1 MQDKIIYATEKW
13 RLDRLEEIYRRSSK
27 AVFSA
32 ESERYGA
39 VILKIDSDSAQLKSE
54 YRMLARL
61 TGGCAQVYAYEEG
74 MGLLLEERILPG
86 TVLRQEASLEKR
98 IEVFSQVFRRIHA
111 SAENVPVE
119 HAQCEQGE
127 TYLDWLE
134 EICGW
139 CVRNR
144 AAEDMTEMA
153 ERARR
158 YCAEMFE
165 KYPDRMLLH
174 GDLHHDNMLL
184 KSDGS
189 YVMIDPKGV
198 VGPAVM
204 DLPRYILNE
213 IGTVHDRSDRQ
224 HMEEVIRLICE
235 RLDYPQA
242 DVRKLFF
249 METVLENVWCM
260 ESGEKID
267 RHEIELAISMAE
279 QDKKC

>member
-13 RLDRLEEIYRRSSK
+13 RLNRLEEIYRRSSK

-32 ESERYGA
+32 ESERFGA
-39 VILKIDSDSAQLKSE
+39 VILKIDSDSAQLRSE

-61 TGGCAQVYAYEEG
+61 TGGCAQVYAYEEDK
-74 MGLLLEERILPG
+74 GLLLEERILPG
-86 TVLRQEASLEKR
+86 TVLRQETSLEKR
-98 IEVFSQVFRRIHA
+98 VEVFSQVFRRIHA
-111 SAENVPVE
+111 SAENVS
-119 HAQCEQGE
+119 EQGE
-127 TYLDWLE
+127 TYLDWLD

-139 CVRNR
+139 CVQNR
-144 AAEDMTEMA
+144 AAEELTAMA
-153 ERARR
+153 EQARR

-213 IGTVHDRSDRQ
+213 IGTGHDRLDRE
-224 HMEEVIRLICE
+224 HIEEVIRLICE

-249 METVLENVWCM
+249 METVLANVWCM
-260 ESGEKID
+260 ESGEEID
-267 RHEIELAISMAE
+267 RQEIELAISMAQ
-279 QDKKC
+279 QDKKF